1 MANRGPPGDRIHL
14 GPNAARSIDEYWEYT
29 RIVGNDDGGKT
40 FTPEE
45 YEKYKREVLPMVKFF
60 FENQQTHLLRKID
73 LFVSAYK
80 KFSESPYKS

>member
-60 FENQQTHLLRKID
+60 LKI
-73 LFVSAYK
+73 K
-80 KFSESPYKS
+80 

>member
-45 YEKYKREVLPMVKFF
+45 YEKYKREVLPMVNFF
-60 FENQQTHLLRKID
+60 
-73 LFVSAYK
+73 
-80 KFSESPYKS
+80 